1 MNHSNPLPERIQF
14 QWFSGS
20 RKKTINDFWFCF
32 FFQSKSPKHMA
43 KQNRP
48 LGGQW
53 TLLLHGLKQW
63 LTVLGYSELGIPS
76 IVQAVQQFLIWL
88 QANDIHALGQLQDT
102 YANVYM
108 QQEQQ
113 RLGQRSGK
121 PLSTGHMNK
130 QIQALLLFNK
140 YLRETG
146 KYPTGFSLQRLEE
159 KRPLPVYL
167 TTAEVQHMYEV
178 TADNVL
184 GMRDRA
190 MLAVYYGCGL
200 RLNEGVN
207 LELKDILRDRQ
218 ILHVRKGKHYK
229 ERLVPMSNKT
239 MQMITL
245 YIDVARPQ
253 LMQQHLTD
261 RLFLDANKGRPMQ
274 RQSLYIRIKS
284 LARKAKIKKAVGTHT
299 LRHSIATHLLQSGM
313 RLEQIQQFLGHST
326 MDSTQIYT
334 HLSHY

>member
-1 MNHSNPLPERIQF
+1 
-14 QWFSGS
+14 
-20 RKKTINDFWFCF
+20 
-32 FFQSKSPKHMA
+32 MA
-43 KQNRP
+43 EYNRP
-48 LGGQW
+48 LSGPW

-76 IVQAVQQFLIWL
+76 ILQAVQQFMIWL

-102 YANVYM
+102 HANDYM
-108 QQEQQ
+108 QHEQQ
-113 RLGQRSGK
+113 RLGHRSGK

-146 KYPTGFSLQRLEE
+146 KYPTGFNLKRLEE
-159 KRPLPVYL
+159 QRPLPVYL
-167 TTAEVQHMYEV
+167 TKAEIQQMYEV

-200 RLNEGVN
+200 RLNEGVH

-218 ILHVRKGKHYK
+218 LLHVRKGKHYK
-229 ERLVPMSNKT
+229 ERLVPMSVKT
-239 MQMITL
+239 LQMITM
-245 YIDVARPQ
+245 YIDIGRPQ
-253 LMQQHLTD
+253 LLQQRVTG

-274 RQSLYIRIKS
+274 RQSLYIRIKA
-284 LARKAKIKKAVGTHT
+284 LAKKAKINKKVGTHT

-313 RLEQIQQFLGHST
+313 WLEQIQQFLGHAD

-334 HLSHY
+334 HLSHQ